1 MCVHVCNLCKP
12 ERRLLLITSII
23 AQSADRFNLKKNKQK
38 KTRTLW
44 VEEKRAR
51 DGGHSSGACWDV
63 SVLSCVALGGD
74 FFFFF
79 LEASRGRKIKRRKKE
94 KEQVQGVRELI

>member
-1 MCVHVCNLCKP
+1 MCNLCKP

-23 AQSADRFNLKKNKQK
+23 AQSADRFNLKKNKTK

-79 LEASRGRKIKRRKKE
+79 FFFLEASRGHKIKRRKKE